1 MPTDCESLVA
11 SAYEAQATL
20 LDQRRSLRSWLEGGE
35 NEGDEPPRP

>member
-20 LDQRRSLRSWLEGGE
+20 LEVQETIAPLLA
-35 NEGDEPPRP
+35 